1 MKKIIKITGISLII
15 LSIIAIT
22 TILIITKHNANKQV
36 IKAEQQIEKTY
47 KNQEKKQTENK
58 NTKDNKQKTPAIKQQ
73 DLMDTN
79 KELQKIVEE
88 GKPVNYGY
96 VEPKDYHK
104 GYADLVERLVP
115 AVVNVFA
122 VRMEEEYDKDLEMA
136 IPDANDLL
144 GYLFGQGGAPK
155 KQKTKAIGT
164 AFFISSDGYLI
175 TNHHVVENAKN
186 IIITMHN
193 GVEFKA
199 KLIGYDAKGDLAV
212 LKIDEPN
219 VKFPYVEFGDS
230 DKVRLGDVVL
240 AIGSPFGFKGSVTQG
255 IVSGKTRAL
264 DNSVDEFIQV
274 DASINMGNS
283 GGPTFTLD
291 GKVIGINTMIYSP
304 NMGSVGLGFAISSNM
319 AQPIIKKLK
328 SGKSIK
334 RGMVGI
340 QIQAVSPDIATAI
353 GLEKTYGALVAEV
366 AEGSPAE
373 KGGMQKGDVII
384 SVNNTTIKDSTMMQQ
399 MTGNLEIGKT
409 AIIIVNR
416 YGKEK
421 TLKIKVE
428 DQDSIEKLMNGEK
441 EDKKELKTDA
451 LVVKA
456 LTNPLK
462 IRYKIEKNIEGVLV
476 AKVKDDAD
484 IDFNIEVGDVIMQIN
499 DKEIKSIAD
508 FEKVIR
514 EHKKNKDKSM
524 VIHIYRM
531 GQQMMIGSKIY

>member
-1 MKKIIKITGISLII
+1 MKKIIKIAGVSLVI
-15 LSIIAIT
+15 LSIISIT
-22 TILIITKHNANKQV
+22 TILIITKRANNKQV
-36 IKAEQQIEKTY
+36 VKAEQQIEKTD
-47 KNQEKKQTENK
+47 KNQEKQQAENK
-58 NTKDNKQKTPAIKQQ
+58 NTKDNKQKQAVKQQ

-79 KELQKIVEE
+79 QELQKIVEA

-136 IPDANDLL
+136 IPDANDLF
-144 GYLFGQGGAPK
+144 GYLFGQGVAPK

-175 TNHHVVENAKN
+175 TNHHVVENAKD
-186 IIITMHN
+186 ITITMHN

-366 AEGSPAE
+366 AKGSPAE

-399 MTGNLEIGKT
+399 ITSNLEIGKT
-409 AIIIVNR
+409 AVMVVNR

-441 EDKKELKTDA
+441 EDKKELKTEA

-476 AKVKDDAD
+476 AKVKDDTD

-499 DKEIKSIAD
+499 NQETKSLKD
-508 FEKVIR
+508 FEKVIK